1 MEVKDIE
8 ANLKGT
14 ITEFKVLTY
23 FMEHGYYVSVPQSP
37 CRYDFILDYNNKLYR
52 IQTKTSSVIDGNS
65 IKISTSSSRPNGK
78 AKHKHISYKEDNI
91 DFFCTIFENECY
103 LIPVNACGKDMCRLH
118 LLPPQNGQIKNIR
131 FAKDFQALKI
141 LNTLNK

>member
-1 MEVKDIE
+1 MFPLSSHTKIH
-8 ANLKGT
+8 LT
-14 ITEFKVLTY
+14 IIIL
-23 FMEHGYYVSVPQSP
+23 GL
-37 CRYDFILDYNNKLYR
+37 FIPMYPVTISLDDY
-52 IQTKTSSVIDGNS
+52 
-65 IKISTSSSRPNGK
+65 
-78 AKHKHISYKEDNI
+78 
-91 DFFCTIFENECY
+91 FFCTIFENECY